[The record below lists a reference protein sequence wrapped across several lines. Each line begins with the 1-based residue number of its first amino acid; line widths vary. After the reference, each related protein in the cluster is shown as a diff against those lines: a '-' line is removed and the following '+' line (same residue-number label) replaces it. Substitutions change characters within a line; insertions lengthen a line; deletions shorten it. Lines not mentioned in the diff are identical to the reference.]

1 MLTTKTE
8 KKINKFQTALQ
19 YLGEYQGV
27 KEAVIFDHEGLVIGT
42 LSGKSVDAE
51 TFSPLSLLIIDQT
64 NAVLN
69 RMNETPVHTMALKTK
84 DSWITIERVENLV
97 LMVIA
102 NLQTDELLKVRI
114 GQAID
119 MIKSYMKE
127 NYPLLTR

>member
-51 TFSPLSLLIIDQT
+51 AFSPLSLLIIEQT

-69 RMNETPVHTMALKTK
+69 RMNEAPVHTMALKTK